1 MGEST
6 AKTTEPAPA
15 VANGAVAAKPSAGE
29 SLISITAVLE
39 NAVKLK
45 ETRLMSG
52 RIMRLTA
59 AIRKDLNG
67 DILSSYISSVLS
79 AELPSRAYLL
89 QATVE
94 AAGTA
99 DTAAMQTDDIQTPAP
114 APASV
119 ATETSTP
126 EVELYAYLL
135 LLMFTSDKQLWQLT
149 KSVAVKAVERVA
161 AFNRRTLDVIAAR
174 ICYYYSLAHEHLGEL
189 QDIRGMLLALHR
201 TSTLRHDVIGQET
214 LLNLLLRNYLHYNLY
229 DQAEAFRSK
238 AQREEVWRSHQQYTR
253 YLFYLGRIRAVQL
266 EYSEARDCLQQASR
280 KAPATALGFRVAADK
295 WLTLVRLLLGE
306 VPDRQELVAPGL
318 ALPLRPYFELT
329 QAVRTGDT
337 QMFSQVAQTHAAV
350 FKQDAT
356 LNLITRLHHNVLR
369 TGLRR
374 ISLAYSRISLEDV
387 ASRLHLSSAED
398 AASIVAKAVRDGAV
412 DAVIDYET
420 GAMVSRDT
428 QDVYTS
434 GEPAEA
440 FHARVAFCLDL
451 HNEAVKAL
459 RYEPDA
465 HKRRL
470 EKPEQRAERLAAE
483 AELAKAMEEEEDE

>member
-1 MGEST
+1 
-6 AKTTEPAPA
+6 
-15 VANGAVAAKPSAGE
+15 
-29 SLISITAVLE
+29 
-39 NAVKLK
+39 
-45 ETRLMSG
+45 MSG

-67 DILSSYISSVLS
+67 DLLSSYISSVLS
-79 AELPSRAYLL
+79 VELPSRAYLL

-94 AAGTA
+94 
-99 DTAAMQTDDIQTPAP
+99 
-114 APASV
+114 
-119 ATETSTP
+119 
-126 EVELYAYLL
+126 
-135 LLMFTSDKQLWQLT
+135 
-149 KSVAVKAVERVA
+149 
-161 AFNRRTLDVIAAR
+161 
-174 ICYYYSLAHEHLGEL
+174 
-189 QDIRGMLLALHR
+189 
-201 TSTLRHDVIGQET
+201 ET

-374 ISLAYSRISLEDV
+374 IR
-387 ASRLHLSSAED
+387 
-398 AASIVAKAVRDGAV
+398 
-412 DAVIDYET
+412 
-420 GAMVSRDT
+420 
-428 QDVYTS
+428 
-434 GEPAEA
+434 
-440 FHARVAFCLDL
+440 
-451 HNEAVKAL
+451 
-459 RYEPDA
+459 
-465 HKRRL
+465 
-470 EKPEQRAERLAAE
+470 
-483 AELAKAMEEEEDE
+483 